1 MAGKKLTN
9 MIWDIVEP
17 TDSGILEELSRR
29 SPRDGEQRLMLALL
43 ESATEDF
50 QKYVL
55 ANGKRSQELFQEAED
70 WILETGSPS
79 FFSFE
84 NVCEHLQLDPTY
96 IRKGLMRWKAAKLD
110 TQVQRSADHSLRR
123 A

>member
-17 TDSGILEELSRR
+17 TDSGMLEELSRR
-29 SPRDGEQRLMLALL
+29 SLRDGEQRLMLALL

-55 ANGKRSQELFQEAED
+55 ANGKRSQELFQEAEE
-70 WILETGSPS
+70 WILESGSPS

-110 TQVQRSADHSLRR
+110 TQVQHNTDHSLRR

>member
-17 TDSGILEELSRR
+17 TDSGMLEELSRR
-29 SPRDGEQRLMLALL
+29 SLRDGEQRLMLALL

-55 ANGKRSQELFQEAED
+55 ANGKRSQELFQEAEE
-70 WILETGSPS
+70 WILESGSPS

>member
-17 TDSGILEELSRR
+17 TDSGMLEELSRR
-29 SPRDGEQRLMLALL
+29 SLRDGEQRLMLALL

-55 ANGKRSQELFQEAED
+55 ANGKRSQELFQEAEE

>member
-29 SPRDGEQRLMLALL
+29 GLRDGEQRLMLALL

-55 ANGKRSQELFQEAED
+55 ANGKHSQELFQEAED

>member
-1 MAGKKLTN
+1 

-17 TDSGILEELSRR
+17 TDSGMLEELSRR
-29 SPRDGEQRLMLALL
+29 RLRDGEQRLMLALL

-96 IRKGLMRWKAAKLD
+96 VRKGLMRWKAAKLD

>member
-17 TDSGILEELSRR
+17 TDSGMLEELSRR
-29 SPRDGEQRLMLALL
+29 SLRDGEQRLMLALL

-55 ANGKRSQELFQEAED
+55 ANGKRSQELFQEAEE
-70 WILETGSPS
+70 WILESGSPS

-96 IRKGLMRWKAAKLD
+96 IRKGLMRWKAARLD

>member
-17 TDSGILEELSRR
+17 TDSGMLEELSRR
-29 SPRDGEQRLMLALL
+29 GLRDGEQRLMLALL

-55 ANGKRSQELFQEAED
+55 ANGKRSQELFQEAEE
-70 WILETGSPS
+70 WILESGSPS

>member
-17 TDSGILEELSRR
+17 TDSGMLEELSRR
-29 SPRDGEQRLMLALL
+29 GLRDGEQRLMLALL

-84 NVCEHLQLDPTY
+84 NVCEHLHLDPTY

>member
-17 TDSGILEELSRR
+17 TDSGMLEELSRR
-29 SPRDGEQRLMLALL
+29 SLRDGEQRLMLALL

-84 NVCEHLQLDPTY
+84 NVCEHLHLDPTY